1 MLTPETQDAFA
12 SQDHFDFTVLLTT
25 LRGGYA
31 GTTQTQRLYFN
42 FPKKNDTLSSY
53 ADFLALLQD
62 ASQLSVIPPLKPG
75 EPYRTSGFTSNP
87 PPRYGDDNDSNVP
100 ANALGIMLP
109 TPPDSFTTAPTPQ
122 LKRDT
127 KGYTILDGPWIY
139 TIKRGK
145 NILKSNLRE
154 ERDRKLDDKVSYDNM
169 VQLLKDQK
177 GSEIGNDQKSSP
189 SSPGTLVVEI
199 VHVRRPDQL
208 FGKILLMPTV
218 HGPRRHQTVSW
229 GRGSNERRNN
239 PISSGCYGTGPH
251 GR

>member
-87 PPRYGDDNDSNVP
+87 PPRYGDDNDSMSLRMP
-100 ANALGIMLP
+100 LASCYRLLQIRSPLHLLP
-109 TPPDSFTTAPTPQ
+109 S
-122 LKRDT
+122 
-127 KGYTILDGPWIY
+127 
-139 TIKRGK
+139 
-145 NILKSNLRE
+145 
-154 ERDRKLDDKVSYDNM
+154 
-169 VQLLKDQK
+169 
-177 GSEIGNDQKSSP
+177 
-189 SSPGTLVVEI
+189 
-199 VHVRRPDQL
+199 
-208 FGKILLMPTV
+208 
-218 HGPRRHQTVSW
+218 
-229 GRGSNERRNN
+229 
-239 PISSGCYGTGPH
+239 
-251 GR
+251 